1 MNDLMTKSFTSYVD
15 IKKEAIMKD
24 LEAQHDNVE
33 LTAAEQQLDQDMNLC
48 LCLAEADKV
57 KTDQDE
63 GDSNKLAPRSE
74 RREQISSQAG
84 RFKSR

>member
-15 IKKEAIMKD
+15 IKKEAMMKD

-33 LTAAEQQLDQDMNLC
+33 LTAAEQQLDQDMN